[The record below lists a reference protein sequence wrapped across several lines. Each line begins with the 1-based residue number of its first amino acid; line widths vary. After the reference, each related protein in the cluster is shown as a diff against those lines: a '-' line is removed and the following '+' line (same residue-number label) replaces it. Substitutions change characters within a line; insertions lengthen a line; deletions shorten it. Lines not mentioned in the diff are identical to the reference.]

1 MASGA
6 CRRERGSR
14 WHHGA
19 VKTRTS
25 TLTLAGDDLRF
36 QTLTESGHPILV
48 DSDGIEGP
56 RPTELLGVALA
67 GCTSMDV
74 ISILRKKRQPIDRY
88 RVRVTSHQVDEPPHN
103 FVRVDVD
110 HEFEGAVDA
119 VAVERALELSC
130 AKYCS
135 VGVTLAAGTVEVRNR
150 YRIRRPDGTELT
162 GEVAAA
168 GPGVSPAQLAA
179 RV

>member
-1 MASGA
+1 M
-6 CRRERGSR
+6 
-14 WHHGA
+14 
-19 VKTRTS
+19 
-25 TLTLAGDDLRF
+25 
-36 QTLTESGHPILV
+36 
-48 DSDGIEGP
+48 
-56 RPTELLGVALA
+56 ALA

-74 ISILRKKRQPIDRY
+74 ISILRKKRQPIDSY

-103 FVRVDVD
+103 FVRVDVE
-110 HEFEGAVDA
+110 HEFESALLDPAAVT
-119 VAVERALELSC
+119 RALELSC

-150 YRIRRPDGTELT
+150 YRITRPDGTELT

-168 GPGVSPAQLAA
+168 GPGVSPAELAA

>member
-1 MASGA
+1 M
-6 CRRERGSR
+6 
-14 WHHGA
+14 
-19 VKTRTS
+19 KTRTS

-48 DSDGIEGP
+48 DSDGVEGP

-74 ISILRKKRQPIDRY
+74 ISILRKKRQPIDSY

-103 FVRVDVD
+103 FVRVDVE
-110 HEFEGAVDA
+110 HEFESASLDPAAVT
-119 VAVERALELSC
+119 RALELSC

-150 YRIRRPDGTELT
+150 YRITRPDGTEVT

-168 GPGVSPAQLAA
+168 GPGVSPAELAA